1 MTNPTL
7 ETLAV
12 YLADLEVRQEG
23 GRPEIRGNF
32 RYDGVATI
40 ANTGRRRKERFA
52 PGAFSYSIE
61 RPDFEINLLSG
72 HEFSKNLAT
81 KRAGSLS
88 FSDGPDALDF
98 TASLP
103 IDSEQPTYMRDTVL
117 AIRAGLVGGIS
128 PGFNVPPR
136 AAVPDAESEEP
147 EPGNPGIFIRVLRT
161 VLVPEF
167 SLVTRA
173 AYSDSTSV
181 EMRAESTEP
190 PTLDPRTAL
199 WLYR

>member
-1 MTNPTL
+1 
-7 ETLAV
+7 
-12 YLADLEVRQEG
+12 
-23 GRPEIRGNF
+23 
-32 RYDGVATI
+32 
-40 ANTGRRRKERFA
+40 
-52 PGAFSYSIE
+52 
-61 RPDFEINLLSG
+61 
-72 HEFSKNLAT
+72 
-81 KRAGSLS
+81 
-88 FSDGPDALDF
+88 
-98 TASLP
+98 
-103 IDSEQPTYMRDTVL
+103 MRDTVL

-181 EMRAESTEP
+181 EMRAESTDP